1 MVVAEKHAGRR
12 IMCPRCSR
20 PVRVPLHFRG
30 DEDDELLGAP
40 EQVEEEP
47 IPLPHST
54 HFGIAALTLA
64 TVSVLVLCI
73 PVVGYLSIAL
83 SALGLLLGLI
93 GLVTY
98 SPPERDPPGRGRS
111 RPQRDFLGIDLYAR
125 GFPWLGIVASLLAIG
140 LAVAPFILEWYSLQ
154 QKP

>member
-1 MVVAEKHAGRR
+1 MVVSEKHAGRR
-12 IMCPRCSR
+12 IICPRCSR

-30 DEDDELLGAP
+30 DVDDDMLGAP

-54 HFGIAALTLA
+54 HFGIASLTLA

-73 PVVGYLSIAL
+73 PVVGHLSFAL
-83 SALGLLLGLI
+83 SGLGLLLGLI

-98 SPPERDPPGRGRS
+98 SPPERSAPGRHSS
-111 RPQRDFLGIDLYAR
+111 RPQRDFLGMDLYAR
-125 GFPWLGIVASLLAIG
+125 NFPWLGIVACLLAIG
-140 LAVAPFILEWYSLQ
+140 LAAAPFFWERYWV
-154 QKP
+154 K